1 MAAIQGPSGD
11 MDALQRAYSCRSLLP
26 AEQQIIDALGLTVD
40 EYWEF
45 CRLADCAAKER
56 DGAYELVP
64 DVVAATGGTLEAYLI
79 NIAIGITLTAAST
92 LLAPKP
98 QAPEEA
104 PEAIKT
110 EDLRGQTRFAELYGF
125 DSLQDLATLGS
136 IIPLVFARQK
146 VDPANSNKVIGG
158 IRVKGMLLWSQ
169 LISQGSHQELRML
182 TTLGLSQ
189 IGDPGLPPDAAGLA
203 IGDQLLRTYQE
214 PKFAA
219 YFKNNE
225 PSGGRVTNTNLL
237 SGSLAELP
245 YEDVFLAFDREPSV
259 NNFSPMLS
267 GTRTPGSQRAFGVH
281 SPISNGAPY
290 FFPYDLVQVFDDEE
304 SHISKRNK
312 INGPQGIGHS
322 RPYSSRQGMFFLH
335 RVGPGSDGSSYNAI
349 TSGADN
355 LRIRPGDRLQFRS
368 SELREDPESFSP
380 HGLDDVNT
388 AIDNRISQADSL
400 INVGDL
406 FSFGSSIITCT
417 ARPPRPFDKTNLRNL
432 DYEFV
437 CEEEGFGYFVD
448 PDNDPFQVGNAPFG
462 AHLQRIEI
470 ACVTNNRK
478 CNQTEIGIK
487 SEVFKRVEGFANV
500 QSEPPKSIL
509 EEYEKDKQS
518 FRLGRVST
526 FQTRYSFFRIFVREV
541 GGSVASFRD
550 ISAGQ
555 VFAVKGDN
563 PQPQYNTI
571 RINHAEGQFEF
582 RLVPVAGTFANGLYV
597 NKAGQSNNVQLL
609 QGTGRATVDVNNN
622 EFIISYTGFPARIT
636 ESKASNDEFK
646 FKRVEQGTTV
656 SGKVLAFDQESI
668 GELPD
673 GADWEL
679 VEGPEVDYDF
689 VNNHLR
695 TGVLVN
701 VDNPGDIG
709 AVYAA
714 WRGTVLDTESN
725 EFGSEFQYKLSDLV
739 QQIPAETRFITEVP
753 GRLVRT
759 SGTNDFYVELNPN
772 GTLLS
777 AFYDNNNVT
786 LQTQDPTLPDDVT
799 KLYRVGTDGVS
810 ESVQI
815 PAGIADGPEGAQ
827 YDPITAG
834 FYYGVWERRADGIR
848 TGLWNGQV
856 VPLKD
861 ESTLTAS
868 DFVDNIAYVIGT
880 FQVFNAD
887 INCDVYSI
895 KRKFYTPPGTT
906 RYFRSIEKVSTET
919 IRVARNLYKIGLY
932 KFDSD
937 SFPIIDG
944 PDIYTPVNAGDLDGS
959 GLKISASSLNEGHW
973 TWRIVDPGSGYTQDK
988 RVVFEFPDSDDPEV
1002 EVSLNITE
1010 LGSEVIDPEERALNV
1025 KDAIAD
1031 FPKYEQEKTS
1041 HQDGP
1046 EHSVVFVNE
1055 MIRPDKRKPN
1065 QGAAQYNDLSLLGLR
1080 LQAGK
1085 DWTSM
1090 GQLSAY
1096 VKQGIQV
1103 DRLITD
1109 TGASSSKDALKAST
1123 NNFAEIAYN
1132 LLVSERLGAG
1142 KRIPESTV
1150 DRDAMTIAAKFCRA
1164 NNFTFDGIIE
1174 NKTSVREFIFAN
1186 AAFSLLNFTVIG
1198 GKFSLTPAVPYNPS
1212 DFRIDPAK
1220 KIADNIK
1227 ALFTDGNMKDMQVS
1241 FLPAQDRQPTKI
1253 TVAYREEKENGFAS
1267 QKIIQVRL
1275 NNDSGG
1281 SIDDPE
1287 EYIDMT
1293 KFCTRSDHAQA
1304 IAKYKLL
1311 TRKHSDHS
1319 ISFKTTPSSAL
1330 TIAPGDFIKVVSKT
1344 THTSRFNNGS
1354 IDQHG
1359 GITSTTPIN
1368 NSDGTPVFYWKPGRA
1383 EVEEDTLSVTDNKTG
1398 DPEFFGSIFT
1408 VRMQNQEKRVYRVTS
1423 ITIDDEGFVDISASH
1438 EPLTRNGT
1446 LATINPD
1453 PTQFTVTGG

>member
-1 MAAIQGPSGD
+1 MAAIQGSSSD
-11 MDALQRAYSCRSLLP
+11 MDPLQRSYSRRSLLP
-26 AEQQIIDALGLTVD
+26 VEQQIIDILGLTLD
-40 EYWEF
+40 EYWQF
-45 CRLADCAAKER
+45 CRLADCKAKER
-56 DGAYELVP
+56 DKAYELIHYITA
-64 DVVAATGGTLEAYLI
+64 DAVVTPYLV
-79 NIAIGITLTAAST
+79 NIAIGLAFTAASG

-98 QAPEEA
+98 QGPQQA
-104 PEAIKT
+104 PEAIQT
-110 EDLRGQTRFAELYGF
+110 ADIRGQTRFAELYGF

-146 VDPANSNKVIGG
+146 VDPSDPNKVIGG

-189 IGDPGLPPDAAGLA
+189 IGDPGSPPDAAGLA
-203 IGDQLLRTYQE
+203 IGDQLLRNYQE
-214 PKFAA
+214 AKFAA
-219 YFKNNE
+219 YFKNNDVD
-225 PSGGRVTNTNLL
+225 GGRVTNTNLL
-237 SGSLAELP
+237 SGTLTELP

-290 FFPYDLVQVFDDEE
+290 FLPYDLVQVFDDEE
-304 SHISKRNK
+304 SLLNKRQK
-312 INGPQGIGHS
+312 INGPEGTGHS
-322 RPYSSRQGMFFLH
+322 RPYSSRQGMFFLN
-335 RVGPGSDGSSYNAI
+335 RVGPDSDGSSYNAI
-349 TSGADN
+349 ASGADS
-355 LRIRPGDRLQFRS
+355 LRIRRGDRLQFRS
-368 SELREDPESFSP
+368 SEVREDPDSFPP

-406 FSFGSSIITCT
+406 FAFGSSIISCT
-417 ARPPRPFDKTNLRNL
+417 VRPPQPFDKTKLENL
-432 DYEFV
+432 DYQFV
-437 CEEEGFGYFVD
+437 CEEEGFGYFID
-448 PDNDPFQVGNAPFG
+448 PDNDPFVEGNAPFG
-462 AHLQRIEI
+462 MHLQRIDI

-500 QSEPPKSIL
+500 QSEPPKALL
-509 EEYEKDKQS
+509 EEYEDDKQS
-518 FRLGRVST
+518 FQLGRVST
-526 FQTRYSFFRIFVREV
+526 FQTRYSFFKIFVREV

-571 RINHAEGQFEF
+571 RINHIEGQFEF

-609 QGTGRATVDVNNN
+609 QGGGRATVNVNNN
-622 EFIISYTGFPARIT
+622 EFIISYTGFPARVT
-636 ESKASNDEFK
+636 ETKASNDEFK
-646 FKRVEQGTTV
+646 FKRVEQGATV
-656 SGKVLAFDQESI
+656 SGQVLAFDRYEI

-673 GADWEL
+673 GADWEIA
-679 VEGPEVDYDF
+679 EGPEHKYDF
-689 VNNHLR
+689 VNHHLT

-701 VDNPGDIG
+701 VDNPGDRG

-714 WRGTVLDTESN
+714 WRGTILDTESN
-725 EFGSEFQYKLSDLV
+725 EFGSVFQYRLSDFV

-777 AFYDNNNVT
+777 AFYDSNNVT

-799 KLYRVGTDGVS
+799 KLYRVGTDGQS
-810 ESVQI
+810 ETVQI
-815 PAGIADGPEGAQ
+815 AAGISDGPEGAQ
-827 YDPITAG
+827 YDPNTAG
-834 FYYGVWERRADGIR
+834 FYYGVWERKADGIR
-848 TGLWNGQV
+848 TGLWNGQI
-856 VPLKD
+856 VPLKN

-868 DFVDNIAYVIGT
+868 DFVNNVAYVIGT
-880 FQVFNAD
+880 FQVFNAA

-906 RYFRSIEKVSTET
+906 RYFKSIEKVSTKT
-919 IRVARNLYKIGLY
+919 IRVARNLYKLGRY
-932 KFDSD
+932 EFDTEN
-937 SFPIIDG
+937 FPIIDG
-944 PDIYTPVNAGDLDGS
+944 PDIYTPANDDQLDGS
-959 GLKISASSLNEGHW
+959 GLKITASSLNDGHW
-973 TWRIVDPGSGYTQDK
+973 TWGIVDPGSGYTQDK
-988 RVVFEFPDSDDPEV
+988 KVLFEFPDSDDPEV
-1002 EVSLNITE
+1002 EVLLKITQ
-1010 LGSEVIDPEERALNV
+1010 LGSEVIDSEERALNV

-1055 MIRPDKRKPN
+1055 MIRPDKRKPK

-1109 TGASSSKDALKAST
+1109 AGADSAENALKAST

-1132 LLVSERLGAG
+1132 LLVSDRLGAG
-1142 KRIPESTV
+1142 KRIPKDTV
-1150 DRDAMTIAAKFCRA
+1150 DRDSITIAAKFCRA

-1174 NKTSVREFIFAN
+1174 DKTSVREFIFAN
-1186 AAFSLLNFTVIG
+1186 AAFNLLNFSIVG
-1198 GKFSLTPAVPYNPS
+1198 GKFSLTPAVPYNTS

-1220 KIADNIK
+1220 VVSNDIK
-1227 ALFTDGNMKDMQVS
+1227 ALFTDGNMKDMQVN

-1267 QKIIQVRL
+1267 QKMIQVRL
-1275 NNDSGG
+1275 NDGNGG
-1281 SIDDPE
+1281 SDADPE

-1293 KFCTRSDHAQA
+1293 KFCTRSDHAQT

-1311 TRKHSDHS
+1311 TRKHSNHS

-1359 GITSTTPIN
+1359 GITSTTPLN
-1368 NSDGTPVFYWKPGRA
+1368 DSDGTSVFYWKPGFA
-1383 EVEEDTLSVTDNKTG
+1383 EVEEGSLSVTGSKTG
-1398 DPEFFGSIFT
+1398 DPAFFGSIFT
-1408 VRMQNQEKRVYRVTS
+1408 VKMQNQEKRVYRVTS

-1438 EPLTRNGT
+1438 EPLTSNGT
-1446 LATINPD
+1446 LATIDPD